1 MNINR
6 IFGENTKSVVI
17 AILSVVILFPI
28 GYSIISFVFAQTSPN
43 TELFLEMPDST
54 YKDCVK
60 DTDYMRFHH
69 WELLQGVRAEVVR
82 FGIRGDISLSGC
94 RKCHTSREKF
104 CNKCHNAV
112 SLYPDCFSCHYYP

>member
-6 IFGENTKSVVI
+6 IFGENTRGVVL
-17 AILSVVILFPI
+17 AILTVIILFPI

-43 TELFLEMPDST
+43 AELFLEMPDST
-54 YKDCVK
+54 YTECVK

-69 WELLQGVRAEVVR
+69 WELLQSVRSEVVR

-94 RKCHTSREKF
+94 RKCHTSREQF